1 MRLPGRRGLVTAL
14 FGSPVAVVVVAAALF
29 VAVFALRLAVT
40 GPEELASVL
49 YILPI
54 GLLAV
59 RFGGLA
65 GLGSALLG
73 LGLVAVWTQTLAI
86 DVSTLGYSTRALA
99 FLVVGLG
106 LGLYADR
113 LRQAYRY
120 ERELFEGAPDG
131 LVEVDGEGKIT
142 AVNPAAERLFGYP
155 RDELLGEPVEL
166 LVPERLRHRHAGE
179 RSGYLAWPTTRQMGQ
194 ELALTGRRKDGTEL
208 PVEIA
213 LTPRQRPD
221 GLAVTAVVRDVSQRT
236 AMQGE
241 LARWAHIFEHAGWGV
256 VVKSADGHRIESAN
270 PAFALMLGSTV
281 EELAGAPVT
290 AIVPPEAMQKYV
302 HHLLL
307 TEERGR
313 HSYETVQMRRDGS
326 LFPARIDATAVRDEQ
341 GEIRYRALQVED
353 ITERTRTLDELRASE
368 ERYRAL
374 IEHAPEAVMVLD
386 VEEQSFSPVNE
397 EATHLFEY
405 SRDELSKLGP
415 ADVSPPTQPDGRSSA
430 EAAMEFVQAAID
442 GGTPVF
448 EWMHRTATGRDVPCE
463 VRLVRLPHRE
473 RILVRGS
480 STDITER
487 KRAERERAAA
497 AIERQI
503 AAKARDLQRITDTA
517 LAHLRLDQL
526 LPELLGR
533 VRDILLIDN
542 AAVLLAD
549 ETGRPRLR
557 ASHGV
562 EATEVRAAVEEA
574 FAAQVADARR
584 PLALYGDQLNAEL
597 AALTTAATQPPS
609 ALLGVP
615 LVVETRVVG
624 VLQVGALRERRFTED
639 ETSLLQLA
647 ADRAAL
653 AIEHARL
660 YERERRIA
668 TTLQRSLLPEHL
680 PDIPGVTVSARYRP
694 ARQQVGG
701 DFYDVF
707 ARGRQYFLVVG
718 DVCGKG
724 PDAAALTAQ
733 ARHTLRA
740 EARHTPHPS
749 RLLSILNDT
758 LADQRVEP
766 VFLTAVCAT
775 IDLHAGGATL
785 TMSTGGHPPPLLLS
799 ADGRVQQVGEGGML
813 IGALPNLRFRD
824 TTIELDA
831 GDTLICYTDGLLE
844 AHAPGQVLDADDL
857 APTLAA
863 ATTSDLS
870 VVLERLERVAVGPDP
885 DSARDDVALLAI
897 RLDALPRIAPPA
909 RGPIPQQGGPVGTP
923 IE

>member
-1 MRLPGRRGLVTAL
+1 MEPLGRRGLATAL
-14 FGSPVAVVVVAAALF
+14 FDSPVAVVAVAVALF
-29 VAVFALRLAVT
+29 TAVFMLRLAVSE
-40 GPEELASVL
+40 PEELASAL

-54 GLLAV
+54 GLLAM
-59 RFGGLA
+59 RFGLSA
-65 GLGSALLG
+65 GLGSALFAVG
-73 LGLVAVWTQTLAI
+73 LAAVWA
-86 DVSTLGYSTRALA
+86 STHATHIGALGYGTRAVA
-99 FLVVGLG
+99 FLVVGVG
-106 LGLYADR
+106 LGHYADR
-113 LRQAYRY
+113 LRQAQRN
-120 ERELFEGAPDG
+120 ERELFENAPDG
-131 LVEVDGEGKIT
+131 LVEVDGKGRIT
-142 AVNPAAERLFGYP
+142 AVNPEAERLFGYT
-155 RDELLGEPVEL
+155 RGDLLGEPVEV

-179 RSGYLAWPTTRQMGQ
+179 RSGYLAWPTTRQMGR
-194 ELALTGRRKDGTEL
+194 ELALTGRRKDGTEM

-213 LTPRQRPD
+213 LNPRQRPD
-221 GLAVTAVVRDVSQRT
+221 GLSVTAVVRDISQRT
-236 AMQGE
+236 AMQRE
-241 LARWAHIFEHAGWGV
+241 LARWAHIFEHAEWGV
-256 VVKSADGHRIESAN
+256 VVKSANGHRIESAN
-270 PAFALMLGSTV
+270 PAFALMHGSTV

-290 AIVPPEAMQKYV
+290 AIIPTEAMQQYV

-313 HSYETVQMRRDGS
+313 HSYETVHLRKDGS
-326 LFPARIDATAVRDEQ
+326 RFPVRVDATAVRDERR
-341 GEIRYRALQVED
+341 EILYRAVQVED

-374 IEHAPEAVMVLD
+374 MEHAPEAVMVLD
-386 VEEQSFSPVNE
+386 VEEQSFFQVNE
-397 EATHLFEY
+397 EATRLLEY
-405 SRDELSKLGP
+405 SRDELRKLGP
-415 ADVSPPTQPDGRSSA
+415 ADVSPPVQPDGRPSA
-430 EAAMEFVQAAID
+430 EAAMEYLQVAID

-448 EWMHRTATGRDVPCE
+448 EWLHRTASGRDVPCE

-473 RILVRGS
+473 RVLIRGS

-517 LAHLRLDQL
+517 LAHQRLDQL

-562 EATEVRAAVEEA
+562 EATEVRAAVEES
-574 FAAQVADARR
+574 FAARVVDARR
-584 PLALYGDQLNAEL
+584 PLALYGDQLHAEL
-597 AALTTAATQPPS
+597 AALTTTATQPPR

-615 LVVETRVVG
+615 LNVESRVVG
-624 VLQVGALRERRFTED
+624 VLQVGALRERRFTDD

-660 YERERRIA
+660 YERERQIA
-668 TTLQRSLLPEHL
+668 TTLQHSLLPEHL

-701 DFYDVF
+701 DFYDLF
-707 ARGRQYFLVVG
+707 ARGSQYFLVVG

-740 EARHTPHPS
+740 EARHTVHPS
-749 RLLSILNDT
+749 RLLCILNDT
-758 LADQRVEP
+758 LADQRLEP
-766 VFLTAVCAT
+766 VFLTAICAT
-775 IDLHAGGATL
+775 IDLHPGGATL
-785 TMSTGGHPPPLLLS
+785 TMSTGGHPPPLLLR
-799 ADGRVQQVGEGGML
+799 ADGRVQQVGDGGML

-844 AHAPGQVLDADDL
+844 AHAPVQVLEADDL
-857 APTLAA
+857 TPTLAA
-863 ATTSDLS
+863 ATTHDLG

-885 DSARDDVALLAI
+885 DSARDDIALLAI
-897 RLDALPRIAPPA
+897 RLDALPRAVRPA
-909 RGPIPQQGGPVGTP
+909 RGPIPEQGGPVETP
-923 IE
+923 FN